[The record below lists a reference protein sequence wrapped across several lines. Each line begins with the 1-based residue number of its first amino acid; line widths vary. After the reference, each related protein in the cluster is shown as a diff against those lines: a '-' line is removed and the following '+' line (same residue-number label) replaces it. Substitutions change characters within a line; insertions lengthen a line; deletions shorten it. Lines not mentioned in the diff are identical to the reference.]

1 MKLYRVDARSTE
13 CPVYANAI
21 HATGFGTRAAAE
33 RFLVGLAQSGKTVGG
48 DISSYED
55 EDEDDDIAGLPPREP

>member
-1 MKLYRVDARSTE
+1 MKLYRVDARTPE
-13 CPVYANAI
+13 CQVYANDI
-21 HATGFGTRAAAE
+21 QATGFGTRAAAE

-55 EDEDDDIAGLPPREP
+55 EDEYDDIAGLPPLEP